1 MIVQDKIIKSYEYVF
16 FLFILVKNLN
26 CKNLN
31 WIIDQKQDEA
41 KGSREDYSKTPLN
54 SKLGKTSN
62 CTYKRSYKVYL
73 HHMNSLMLIKINC
86 SSNEK

>member
-1 MIVQDKIIKSYEYVF
+1 MNMYFS
-16 FLFILVKNLN
+16 LILVKNLN

-41 KGSREDYSKTPLN
+41 KGLREDYSKTPLN
-54 SKLGKTSN
+54 SKLGKISN
-62 CTYKRSYKVYL
+62 CTYTRSYEVYL
-73 HHMNSLMLIKINC
+73 YHMNSLMLSKINF